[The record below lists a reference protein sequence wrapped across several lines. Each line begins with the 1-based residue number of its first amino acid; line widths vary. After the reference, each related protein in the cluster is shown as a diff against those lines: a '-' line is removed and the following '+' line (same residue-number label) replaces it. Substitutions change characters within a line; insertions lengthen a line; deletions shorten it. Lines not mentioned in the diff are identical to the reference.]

1 MTITDGELLKQIKM
15 GIANPKELARYLLNN
30 YSAPMLADALAE
42 ELIANQGASKPI
54 VVTKA
59 EFEAH
64 FRIQGYKFQ
73 DGQWIPETR
82 GKGNRKE

>member
-1 MTITDGELLKQIKM
+1 MVIQDTELNKQLKA
-15 GIANPKELARYLLNN
+15 GICNKVELARYLLNN

-54 VVTKA
+54 VVSRQA
-59 EFEAH
+59 FESH
-64 FRIQGYKFQ
+64 FRIEGWKFQ
-73 DGQWIPETR
+73 NGQWIPETR